1 MKIGNKIIIV
11 IISVIGLYTAFIVA
25 SDINTIYDKISGFK
39 IEFIPIILLLVT
51 SGWFVLFLRWQLLL
65 RNAKIFIPT
74 KDSFLV
80 FTSGFALTIIP
91 GKVGELVKSQLLKT
105 KFGVARSKTVPI
117 VLLEQF
123 YTALGIVA
131 ISFFG
136 IWYFELGVYVLGV
149 FVIALVF
156 VFIVITSRR
165 VFNKIVSLFEKR
177 KFTSKFVE
185 PLSSSYDYIKN
196 GMRGPITVYAIGLSM
211 VFWLIESI
219 SVYFILSSFG
229 ITEIEFLKVI
239 PTYTTSI
246 MLGILSFLPMGI
258 GVVEG
263 SLAGFFSLQGIDVA
277 LSLTI
282 VIVIRL
288 FTRWYTVSFGFISLK
303 LSGGFIDNQNSDDS
317 KI

>member
-1 MKIGNKIIIV
+1 MKIVNKIIIV
-11 IISVIGLYTAFIVA
+11 VIVVIGLYTAFIAA
-25 SDINTIYDKISGFK
+25 SDVSTIYDKISDFK
-39 IEFIPIILLLVT
+39 IEFIPVILLLVT
-51 SGWFVLFLRWQLLL
+51 SGWFVLFLRWQILL
-65 RNAKIFIPT
+65 RNAGIIIPT

-105 KFGVARSKTVPI
+105 KFGIARSKTVPI

-123 YTALGIVA
+123 YTAVGIVA
-131 ISFFG
+131 LSFFG
-136 IWYFELGVYVLGV
+136 IWYFELGVYVLG
-149 FVIALVF
+149 FFTTALVF
-156 VFIVITSRR
+156 AFILLTSRKA
-165 VFNKIVSLFEKR
+165 FNKIVSLFEKR

-185 PLSSSYDYIKN
+185 PLSSSYDSIRK
-196 GMRGPITVYAIGLSM
+196 GMRGSVMVYAIGLSM
-211 VFWLIESI
+211 LFWLIESI
-219 SVYFILSSFG
+219 SVYFVLSSFG
-229 ITEIEFLKVI
+229 VTEIEFLKVI

-288 FTRWYTVSFGFISLK
+288 FTRWYGVSFGFISLK
-303 LSGGFIDNQNSDDS
+303 LSGGLADNQDSANS